1 MVFPAIAGRVAGAA
15 LLRSGTVVGSN
26 ALTSLANK
34 AKGLGGTYPM
44 TFSVTN
50 LNEIVREIKKIDER
64 YVTEFRAKAREIA
77 QPVQRGIKAE
87 LNKFSRANPPLSG
100 MRQVHFGRVAWGTD
114 YAPAGSPRPKP
125 YNSAL
130 IEVPRRTKSR
140 KYKATPIVRVVVG
153 SPGTVL
159 ADMAGKS
166 NKYTRAYQYT
176 RVYDYMYTIRGVK
189 TPGRRQHRITTQG
202 LEMISNMPG
211 RKPSRYVW
219 KGAEP
224 AIPKARKEI
233 VKQIRVMNRRIDIEL
248 RRLK

>member
-1 MVFPAIAGRVAGAA
+1 MAF
-15 LLRSGTVVGSN
+15 VVTDLN
-26 ALTSLANK
+26 PMLA
-34 AKGLGGTYPM
+34 
-44 TFSVTN
+44 
-50 LNEIVREIKKIDER
+50 EIRKIDQR
-64 YVTEFRAKAREIA
+64 YINDFRANAREIA
-77 QPVQRGIKAE
+77 KPVQQGIKRE
-87 LNKFSRANPPLSG
+87 LNRFSRANPPLSG

-140 KYKATPIVRVVVG
+140 KYGVTPIVRVVVG

-166 NKYTRAYQYT
+166 NKYTRAYEYT
-176 RVYDYMYTIRGVK
+176 RPYDYMYTIRGQKV
-189 TPGRRQHRITTQG
+189 PGQRVHRITTQG
-202 LEMISNMPG
+202 LEMITNLPG

-224 AIPKARKEI
+224 ELPKARKRI
-233 VKQIRVMNRRIDIEL
+233 ATQIRQLNRRINIEL
-248 RRLK
+248 KRLS